1 MTDGPGVSE
10 PTRDGA
16 AAATAARSSRS
27 LLAVTSLGYGSVF
40 LGLALVSPLLPTIS
54 ESLRLT
60 PLGAG
65 IALSLLWGVRAVTQY
80 PSGRL
85 SDQLSRKTLLVAGLA
100 CALAGVGLTAVAPTY
115 PAFLLAVAVLGL
127 GNGLYPPA
135 SIALVSERFAERKG
149 QALGVLIGTADL
161 AGAAAG
167 VLAVGLAA
175 AATWR
180 LGFLPVAVAVATV
193 AVLTHRVN
201 REPYVRPRRVR
212 LELRSTGRRLLGDP
226 HLRLVVAGFALW
238 MVAFQSA
245 VSFLPTFLVVEKAAS
260 LELAGGGFALLWG
273 VGALVKPVAG
283 RLGDR
288 VGHLPVAAGTLAL
301 SAAGLVG
308 LLLAVEV
315 VAVVAWVVVFAAGLL
330 ATTPMVWAHVAAV
343 SPDATVGGDVGAL
356 RTAFEGIG
364 SLGPLLVGLVAERA
378 GYLVGFAGLAV
389 CLLAAAGIVGLL
401 SVRERYNAPPA
412 VGSRDA

>member
-1 MTDGPGVSE
+1 MTEGS
-10 PTRDGA
+10 GA
-16 AAATAARSSRS
+16 ADATAASPGTAADRSSRS
-27 LLAVTSLGYGSVF
+27 LLAVTAFGYGSVF

-65 IALSLLWGVRAVTQY
+65 VALSLLWGVRAASQY

-85 SDQLSRKTLLVAGLA
+85 SDELSRKTLLVAGLA
-100 CALAGVGLTAVAPTY
+100 CALVGVGLLTAAPAY

-135 SIALVSERFAERKG
+135 GIALVSERFAARKG

-167 VLAVGLAA
+167 MIAVGLAA
-175 AATWR
+175 AASWR
-180 LGFLPVAVAVATV
+180 VGFLPVAAAL
-193 AVLTHRVN
+193 AIAAALTHRVN
-201 REPYVRPRRVR
+201 REPYARPRRVR

-226 HLRLVVAGFALW
+226 HRRLVVAGFALW
-238 MVAFQSA
+238 MVAFQGA
-245 VSFLPTFLVVEKAAS
+245 VSFLPTFLVAEKAAS

-273 VGALVKPVAG
+273 VGALVKPAAG

-288 VGHLPVAAGTLAL
+288 VGHLPVAAGTLAV

-308 LLLAVEV
+308 LLLAVEAA
-315 VAVVAWVVVFAAGLL
+315 AVVAWVVVFAAGLL

-343 SPDATVGGDVGAL
+343 SPDASVGGDVGAL
-356 RTAFEGIG
+356 RTVFEGVG
-364 SLGPLLVGLVAERA
+364 SLGPLLVGLAAERA
-378 GYLVGFAGLAV
+378 GYLVGFAGLAG
-389 CLLAAAGIVGLL
+389 CLAAATGIVAWLA
-401 SVRERYNAPPA
+401 VRERYNVPPPHRA
-412 VGSRDA
+412 EET